1 MMNNVVNTL
10 KDFWDQRYENAEYI
24 FGTNPNDY
32 LVQQCKDFKL
42 SSTSGS
48 GRALCLADGE
58 GRNGVWLASQGWN
71 VTGIDIS
78 SAGIEKAK
86 KLAAKVGVNVQFLV
100 GNVKDFDF
108 YPHHYQ
114 LITSIFFHL
123 PKDLRQIVH
132 RRCIRSLEVGG
143 ILVLEA
149 YSPEQLGQNTGG
161 PKEIELL
168 VSLDDLL
175 SDFPDCEIL
184 HQYTGPRD
192 VKEGIAHKGAAFVTQ
207 LTVRRIK

>member
-1 MMNNVVNTL
+1 MMDKVENTL
-10 KDFWDQRYENAEYI
+10 KEFWDQRYENPEYI

-32 LVQQCKDFKL
+32 LVAQCKDLKP
-42 SSTSGS
+42 SGS
-48 GRALCLADGE
+48 GKALCLADGE
-58 GRNGVWLASQGWN
+58 GRNGVWLASQGWD

-86 KLAAKVGVNVQFLV
+86 KLADKIGVKANFSV

-108 YPHHYQ
+108 YPNHYQ

-123 PKDLRQIVH
+123 PKELRQIIH
-132 RRCIRSLEVGG
+132 RRCVRSLEVGG
-143 ILVLEA
+143 ILVLES

-168 VSLDDLL
+168 VSL
-175 SDFPDCEIL
+175 SDVLEDFSDCEIL
-184 HQYTGPRD
+184 HKYTGPRD

-207 LTVRRIK
+207 LTARRIR